1 MRFDVYGGFKID
13 RRPNRLGMFGKDFW
27 KQVSDLDEGLPGACG
42 CYIFALKYRAN
53 IVAWYIGKTEKDT
66 FKTECFQPTK
76 INYFNE
82 VLRAHGGTP
91 LLFFL
96 PRLTRTG
103 RFSRPIESGYRDVD
117 FLETLL
123 IGLALERNAALMNVR
138 KSKLLREMIVPGIM
152 NSPPGS
158 STAPVLALRNALGM

>member
-13 RRPNRLGMFGKDFW
+13 RRPNRLGMFGKNFW

-42 CYIFALKYRAN
+42 CYIFALKYREN
-53 IVAWYIGKTEKDT
+53 IVAWYVGKTEKDT

-76 INYFNE
+76 VNYFNE

-91 LLFFL
+91 LLFLL
-96 PRLTRTG
+96 PRLTRIGT

-117 FLETLL
+117 FSKRCLSVWHLKRTQLL
-123 IGLALERNAALMNVR
+123 
-138 KSKLLREMIVPGIM
+138 
-152 NSPPGS
+152 
-158 STAPVLALRNALGM
+158 